1 MEKYATYDVFEN
13 VETKEIK
20 RVPHNGDTEKEMQKI
35 ASSNDWKKLE
45 YDPEDVDANK
55 S

>member
-13 VETKEIK
+13 VITKEIK

-35 ASSNDWKKLE
+35 AASNEWKKLE
-45 YDPEDVDANK
+45 SDPDDEDV
-55 S
+55 